1 MQKLSKRDVSLN
13 EADALS
19 DMCAAER
26 EVLLC
31 YAAALE
37 DCASNSFHAQLVQQF
52 TEAALDMS
60 AINEDG
66 AMRCEQPV
74 ADKELMEKTIA
85 FYERRRKEIS
95 RNSPET

>member
-26 EVLLC
+26 AVLLS

-37 DCASNSFHAQLVQQF
+37 DCASHSFHAQLVQQF

-60 AINEDG
+60 SINEDG
-66 AMRCEQPV
+66 ALRCEQPV
-74 ADKELMEKTIA
+74 ADSELLEKTIA

-95 RNSPET
+95 RN

>member
-26 EVLLC
+26 AVLSC

-37 DCASNSFHAQLVQQF
+37 DCASQSLHAQLVQQF

-60 AINEDG
+60 AVNEDG
-66 AMRCEQPV
+66 TVRCEQPS
-74 ADKELMEKTIA
+74 ADRELLEKTIS
-85 FYERRRKEIS
+85 FYERRRKELS
-95 RNSPET
+95 RE

>member
-13 EADALS
+13 ETDALS

-26 EVLLC
+26 AVLLS

-37 DCASNSFHAQLVQQF
+37 DCASHSFHAQLVQQF

-60 AINEDG
+60 SINEDG
-66 AMRCEQPV
+66 TLRCEQPI
-74 ADKELMEKTIA
+74 ADSDLLEKTIA

-95 RNSPET
+95 RN